1 MRSERG
7 DEAEAERS
15 KFVAA
20 CRLRSRIFAE
30 MVAEILEKEG
40 IPCYVKGDD
49 SSIFGVAG
57 FGGQDQLWPA
67 IIMAAEEDVERVK
80 EICRQYAETSPVKSG
95 S

>member
-1 MRSERG
+1 
-7 DEAEAERS
+7 
-15 KFVAA
+15 
-20 CRLRSRIFAE
+20 

-57 FGGQDQLWPA
+57 FGGQDQVWPA
-67 IIMAAEEDVERVK
+67 IVMTTQEHVDRVR
-80 EICRQYAETSPVKSG
+80 EICREYAETSPVRAG